1 MTSSIMADAPACDI
15 PWIRQRHVTGLV
27 EGIGT
32 FDAATSAANGQL
44 QPLHTAWNRATLQR
58 LEASFLSGERSALRA
73 IRELTYS
80 VVDFGAG
87 SWSIDLDTPSD
98 VASAGSSQN

>member
-1 MTSSIMADAPACDI
+1 MTVDRADA
-15 PWIRQRHVTGLV
+15 RRRHVADTRASIVTGLV

-32 FDAATSAANGQL
+32 FDAATSAVTVNFVPCTRREPG
-44 QPLHTAWNRATLQR
+44 TLQR